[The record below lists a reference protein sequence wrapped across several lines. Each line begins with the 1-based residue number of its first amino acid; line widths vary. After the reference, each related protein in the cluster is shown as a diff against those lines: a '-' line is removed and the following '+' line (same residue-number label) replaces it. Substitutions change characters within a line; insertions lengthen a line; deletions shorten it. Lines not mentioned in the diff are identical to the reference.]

1 MLLPKTISSS
11 VERIL
16 IFSLFALNALA
27 FVFIAAAVPV
37 WTTNDTPRYL
47 DLADNFA
54 NGVFGLMTSHGF
66 EIEGVR
72 SFGYPFFILVCRILP
87 GDIEFNVVIVQGI
100 LYLIS
105 VFFVWKLVKRNFGTE
120 VSYVFLILLLFYP
133 FIAYQ
138 SCVLSPETICLFLLS
153 LAAVILDF
161 SLRKDFPRAG
171 FAAAGL
177 LIALSMYFRS
187 NLFPLP
193 FFLTLI
199 FLFTFKKH
207 RKAVL
212 FLPVTAILTMLP
224 ATIYNYHN
232 FNVITPTPVYGG
244 AQTSLWMAV
253 WHARLST
260 DEMLKYRRNEITP
273 TIASSGMPEQLAEI
287 NRKIGVSEDFFP
299 INMGYYEDNATRER
313 VQREFGKAAVEN
325 IRETPAVYLKSSL
338 INIFRMWFS
347 AHLSNQGFSDLL
359 RLYLLFAGFFVFL
372 SGLIGLLL
380 SIKNFVHPAAP
391 FVVTAIAII
400 VFHSITLCWS
410 HTEARYTIPA
420 RLFLLA
426 FAAYAIAEF
435 LKQMRKCFKSLQTK
449 I

>member
-1 MLLPKTISSS
+1 MLLPKTISSP
-11 VERIL
+11 VERIFVL
-16 IFSLFALNALA
+16 SLFALNAITL
-27 FVFIAAAVPV
+27 VFIAATIPV
-37 WTTNDTPRYL
+37 WMTNDTPRYL
-47 DLADNFA
+47 ELADNFA
-54 NGVFGLMTSHGF
+54 GGYFGLMTSSGF
-66 EIEGVR
+66 ETEGVR
-72 SFGYPFFILVCRILP
+72 SFGYPVFVLICRILP
-87 GDIEFNVVIVQGI
+87 GDTELNVVLVQGI
-100 LYLIS
+100 LYLTS
-105 VFFVWKLVKRNFGTE
+105 VFLVWKLIKRNFGTE
-120 VSYVFLILLLFYP
+120 VSYAFLTLLLFYP

-138 SCVLSPETICLFLLS
+138 SSILSPETVCLFLLS
-153 LAAVILDF
+153 LAAFILDF
-161 SLRKDFPRAG
+161 LLRKDFHRAG

-177 LIALSMYFRS
+177 LLALSMYFRS

-193 FFLTLI
+193 FFLTLVL
-199 FLFTFKKH
+199 LFAHKKN

-212 FLPVTAILTMLP
+212 FLPLTAFLTMLP
-224 ATIYNYHN
+224 GTIYNYHN
-232 FNVITPTPVYGG
+232 FNVIPPTPVYGG
-244 AQTSLWMAV
+244 AQTSLWMAS

-273 TIASSGMPEQLAEI
+273 AIAASGMMEQLAET

-313 VQREFGKAAVEN
+313 AQREFGKAAVEN
-325 IRETPAVYLKSSL
+325 IRETPVVYLKSSL
-338 INIFRMWFS
+338 INMFRMWFS
-347 AHLSNQGFSDLL
+347 AHLSNQGFSNWLL
-359 RLYLLFAGFFVFL
+359 LSLIFTGFFVFL
-372 SGLIGLLL
+372 SGFIGLLL
-380 SIKNFVHPAAP
+380 SIKNSVHSASP

-420 RLFLLA
+420 RLFLLG